1 MENTELIIPAPSDP
15 LKKHKSHF
23 SKIGLFYFCGA
34 IIISGVQISVITLI
48 QLIAPQLM
56 VNPNISLIISSL
68 SMYLIAMP
76 LLVIIVRT
84 IPGMVVL
91 SPADDVEARAAVKA
105 AYEHKGPVYIRFGR
119 AAVPVIHEEE
129 NYSFEIGKAEV
140 LRPGTDVAVAATGLM
155 VAEALKAAETLAAE
169 GINVRVINVCSIKP
183 LDEETILAAAR
194 ECGKIVT
201 CEEHS
206 IIGGLG
212 EAVCSLVSEKH
223 PVPVRRVG
231 VNDEFGHSGPAA
243 ALLEEM
249 GLCASHIAEV
259 VRETVKG

>member
-1 MENTELIIPAPSDP
+1 MKRFAAFL
-15 LKKHKSHF
+15 L
-23 SKIGLFYFCGA
+23 
-34 IIISGVQISVITLI
+34 
-48 QLIAPQLM
+48 
-56 VNPNISLIISSL
+56 
-68 SMYLIAMP
+68 
-76 LLVIIVRT
+76 LLVSALAGAARWLD
-84 IPGMVVL
+84 VVNYTDL
-91 SPADDVEARAAVKA
+91 DTGFVTWGPTWARYAIAGGILVLLALGALLAPRRPAALCGQSTAQGVMCFLTGFGFAALGGTKLAGWAGLDAFGKA
-105 AYEHKGPVYIRFGR
+105 G
-119 AAVPVIHEEE
+119 AVPVIHEEE

>member
-1 MENTELIIPAPSDP
+1 M
-15 LKKHKSHF
+15 
-23 SKIGLFYFCGA
+23 
-34 IIISGVQISVITLI
+34 
-48 QLIAPQLM
+48 
-56 VNPNISLIISSL
+56 
-68 SMYLIAMP
+68 
-76 LLVIIVRT
+76 
-84 IPGMVVL
+84 
-91 SPADDVEARAAVKA
+91 
-105 AYEHKGPVYIRFGR
+105 
-119 AAVPVIHEEE
+119 PVIHEEE

-206 IIGGLG
+206 VIGGLG
-212 EAVCSLVSEKH
+212 EA
-223 PVPVRRVG
+223 VPVRRVG

-259 VRETVKG
+259 VRETVKGW

>member
-1 MENTELIIPAPSDP
+1 M
-15 LKKHKSHF
+15 
-23 SKIGLFYFCGA
+23 
-34 IIISGVQISVITLI
+34 
-48 QLIAPQLM
+48 
-56 VNPNISLIISSL
+56 
-68 SMYLIAMP
+68 
-76 LLVIIVRT
+76 RT

-206 IIGGLG
+206 VIGGLG